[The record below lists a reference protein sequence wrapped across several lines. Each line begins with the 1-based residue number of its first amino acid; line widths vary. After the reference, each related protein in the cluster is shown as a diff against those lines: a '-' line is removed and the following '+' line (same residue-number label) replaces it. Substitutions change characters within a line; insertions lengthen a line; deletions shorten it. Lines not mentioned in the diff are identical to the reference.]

1 MPTDGSCLP
10 GILPVGIA
18 LLGSPAVTAA
28 DGTRQFPLP
37 RRTLDVLAYL
47 ILHRRRPPTRAAIAF
62 TLFAD
67 DDEEAARGNLRRNLS
82 QLLSAL
88 PESHGEPFVV
98 VDGEYLSWNPQ
109 APAL

>member
-1 MPTDGSCLP
+1 MPTDGRFGP

-18 LLGSPAVTAA
+18 LLGSPAITAA
-28 DGTRQFPLP
+28 DGSRQFALP

-47 ILHRRRPPTRAAIAF
+47 ILHRRRPPTRAAMAF
-62 TLFAD
+62 TLFAE

-88 PESHGEPFVV
+88 PESQGDPFVV
-98 VDGEYLSWNPQ
+98 VDGD
-109 APAL
+109 